1 MAKANRHDFPVAEA
15 ARVVRRSRSPPRS
28 CRRCE
33 RSASR
38 RTASAAGPP
47 VVEGAWRGAGAAAG
61 RSEHEPLRTAPNG
74 HIRTLLE
81 VNIAFSLF
89 VLQVTLDTDIID
101 RRGDRYSSSITT
113 QYRTADRG
121 GGGKDIERDSRR
133 CRRARDDESALVKPS
148 SFTAG
153 WELKRD
159 EKCTRNG

>member
-1 MAKANRHDFPVAEA
+1 M
-15 ARVVRRSRSPPRS
+15 
-28 CRRCE
+28 
-33 RSASR
+33 
-38 RTASAAGPP
+38 
-47 VVEGAWRGAGAAAG
+47 VEGAWRGAGAAAG
-61 RSEHEPLRTAPNG
+61 RSEHEPLRTAQNGYVRTLLGGGQG
-74 HIRTLLE
+74 HILE